1 MKRLLFG
8 ALFAAASAL
17 GAAEARFSFVAMGC
31 MPYVG
36 HEPAYERLLAEI
48 NRHAPAF
55 AVHLGDTQAGSAK
68 PTEERMAQ
76 VKAWFNSVE
85 CPLVYTPGDNEWADV
100 HRSGEDPLAW
110 LAKIRATFFAKE
122 ESLGKRP
129 MPLVTQ
135 RRDWA
140 HEKFVENAR
149 WTMGGVVFATVHIIG
164 SNNNLDPKRLEAMQE
179 FRARDEANRAWAKA
193 AFDEARARQ
202 APGVVLFF
210 QAQPFGAAVNA
221 KTGIE
226 SGFVEFLDTVEREA
240 KAFAKPV
247 LLVHADEHR
256 YRNEPAVRFRP
267 GNEPVPNVTRLET
280 FGDRNIHGVLVVVDP
295 ASPQLFL
302 SGPLWVPGNALPAL
316 PAPKK

>member
-1 MKRLLFG
+1 MKRVLL
-8 ALFAAASAL
+8 AAVFAAASAL

-48 NRHAPAF
+48 NRQAPAF

-68 PTEERMAQ
+68 PTEERMRQ

-85 CPLVYTPGDNEWADV
+85 CPLIYTPGDNEWTDV
-100 HRSGEDPLAW
+100 HRSGEDPLVW
-110 LAKIRATFFAKE
+110 LAKIRTTFFAKE
-122 ESLGKRP
+122 ESLGQRP
-129 MPLVTQ
+129 LPLVTQ

-149 WTMGGVVFATVHIIG
+149 WTMGGVVFATLHIVG
-164 SNNNLDPKRLEAMQE
+164 SNNNLDPKRPEAVQE
-179 FRARDEANRAWAKA
+179 FRARDEANRAWVTATFAEAKA
-193 AFDEARARQ
+193 KQ

-210 QAQPFGAAVNA
+210 QAQPPGLNVNPKA
-221 KTGIE
+221 GVE
-226 SGFVEFLDTVEREA
+226 SGFADFLDTLEREA
-240 KAFAKPV
+240 RAFAKPV

-256 YRNEPAVRFRP
+256 YRNEKGVRFRP
-267 GNEPVPNVTRLET
+267 TDEPLANVTRLET
-280 FGDRNIHGVLVVVDP
+280 FGANDIHGVLVVVDP

-302 SGPLWVPGNALPAL
+302 GGPLFVPGNALPAL

>member
-1 MKRLLFG
+1 MKRLLLG
-8 ALFAAASAL
+8 ALFAVASSL

-36 HEPAYERLLAEI
+36 LEQPYERLLAEI
-48 NRHAPAF
+48 NRQAPAF

-68 PTEERMAQ
+68 PTEERMKQ
-76 VKAWFNSVE
+76 VKAWFNTVE
-85 CPLVYTPGDNEWADV
+85 CPLVYTPGDNEWTDV

-110 LAKIRATFFAKE
+110 LGKIRATFFAKE

-149 WTMGGVVFATVHIIG
+149 WTHGGVVFATLHIVG
-164 SNNNLDPKRLEAMQE
+164 SNNNLDPKRPEAVQE
-179 FRARDEANRAWAKA
+179 FRERDEANRAWVKATFAEAKTK
-193 AFDEARARQ
+193 Q

-221 KTGIE
+221 KTGVE
-226 SGFVEFLDTVEREA
+226 SGFVEFLDVVEREA

-256 YRNEPAVRFRP
+256 YRNEPGVRFRP
-267 GNEPVPNVTRLET
+267 GDEPLSNVTRLET
-280 FGDRNIHGVLVVVDP
+280 FGDKNIHGVLVVVDP

-316 PAPKK
+316 PVLKK